1 MLRTNVLCLLSLLN
15 LGQRLLDGAVWFVF
29 QFRISNQPLIEGF
42 FRPEEVNDSSTA
54 AGEEDGGRGVGS
66 DQFRL
71 IESQVD
77 A

>member
-1 MLRTNVLCLLSLLN
+1 VR
-15 LGQRLLDGAVWFVF
+15 FVF

-42 FRPEEVNDSSTA
+42 FRPEEVNDPSTA
-54 AGEEDGGRGVGS
+54 AGEEDGGRGIGS
-66 DQFRL
+66 GQFGL

>member
-1 MLRTNVLCLLSLLN
+1 MLCLLSLLN
-15 LGQRLLDGAVWFVF
+15 LGQRLLDGAVRFVF
-29 QFRISNQPLIEGF
+29 QFWITNQPLIQCF
-42 FRPEEVNDSSTA
+42 FRPEEVDDPSTA
-54 AGEEDGGRGVGS
+54 AREKDGGRGIGN